1 MKCKSQ
7 VKVGGG
13 DGDGLF
19 LLWWWSELEQIECQT
34 EATTKLSL
42 CFCALDFRQNVAA
55 SFYCQKIYSCACV
68 GIKTNRM
75 PNELRITLF
84 QRLRALTPASGSMNV
99 YTRIAKRRKKL
110 HKRSK
115 HRTKLEIGSCSV
127 CVVRRL
133 ICAVVL
139 ISLRSHSLYPNAIK
153 CEQNIPHSRGY
164 LTCTIVR
171 RLACFR

>member
-1 MKCKSQ
+1 MQESSKS
-7 VKVGGG
+7 G
-13 DGDGLF
+13 
-19 LLWWWSELEQIECQT
+19 WWWWWRSVFVVVVVWT
-34 EATTKLSL
+34 WANWMPDRGNDEAFFVFLCTWLSAKRRRIVL
-42 CFCALDFRQNVAA
+42 LPK
-55 SFYCQKIYSCACV
+55 KIYSCACV

-99 YTRIAKRRKKL
+99 YTRIAKRQKKL
-110 HKRSK
+110 PKRSK
-115 HRTKLEIGSCSV
+115 HRTKLEMGSCSV

-139 ISLRSHSLYPNAIK
+139 ISLRSLSLYPNAIK

>member
-34 EATTKLSL
+34 EAMTKLSL
-42 CFCALDFRQNVAA
+42 CFCALDFRQNVVA
-55 SFYCQKIYSCACV
+55 SFYCQKNIQ
-68 GIKTNRM
+68 
-75 PNELRITLF
+75 LRLCWYQNKQNA
-84 QRLRALTPASGSMNV
+84 QRVANHFVPKAASGSMNV

-110 HKRSK
+110 PKRSK
-115 HRTKLEIGSCSV
+115 HRTKLEMGSCSV

-139 ISLRSHSLYPNAIK
+139 ISLRSLSLYPNAIK

>member
-1 MKCKSQ
+1 MVTVCFCC
-7 VKVGGG
+7 GGG
-13 DGDGLF
+13 LNLSKLNARQRQRRSF
-19 LLWWWSELEQIECQT
+19 LCVSVHLTFGKTSPLRFI
-34 EATTKLSL
+34 AK
-42 CFCALDFRQNVAA
+42 
-55 SFYCQKIYSCACV
+55 KIYSCACV

-110 HKRSK
+110 PKRSK
-115 HRTKLEIGSCSV
+115 HRTKLEMGSCSV